1 MIKSLQKR
9 FIVTAMVAISLL
21 LAVLLGVINVVNH
34 VTTQRQIDYILEA
47 LVDNLG
53 SYDPPGLSDFQMP
66 RGRMICWDPDILLSF
81 LVTSE
86 RFCLQI
92 QSTFTPCQKKMPRKL
107 RKKSIQRQYLPDDTI
122 NLNTGFKICPEIKAV
137 LPYFWTPRL
146 SGATY

>member
-1 MIKSLQKR
+1 MGCWIHIGDEEMIKSLQKR

-21 LAVLLGVINVVNH
+21 LAILLGVINVVNH
-34 VTTQRQIDYILEA
+34 VTTQRQIDHILEA

-53 SYDPPGLSDFQMP
+53 SYDSPGLSDFKRALQKGRFQMP

-92 QSTFTPCQKKMPRKL
+92 
-107 RKKSIQRQYLPDDTI
+107 
-122 NLNTGFKICPEIKAV
+122 
-137 LPYFWTPRL
+137 
-146 SGATY
+146 